1 MKNLYAVIR
10 RPIIT
15 EKGNLQKEENNKV
28 TFEVHPDANKQE
40 IKAAVEKIFKVR
52 VLSVHSLN
60 QRGKMKRVG
69 RFLGKRSNWKK
80 AIVTLGPDDRI
91 EFFEGV

>member
-15 EKGNLQKEENNKV
+15 EKGNLQKELNNKV
-28 TFEVHPDANKQE
+28 TFEVHPDATKNE
-40 IKAAVEKIFKVR
+40 IKAAVEKFFKVR
-52 VLSVHSLN
+52 VLNVHSLN
-60 QRGKMKRVG
+60 QRGKVKRVG
-69 RFLGKRSNWKK
+69 RFLGKRRNWKK
-80 AIVTLGPDDRI
+80 AIVTLGPNDQI

>member
-15 EKGNLQKEENNKV
+15 EKGNLQKEANNKV

-40 IKAAVEKIFKVR
+40 IKAAVEMIFKVR
-52 VLSVHSLN
+52 VLNVCSLN
-60 QRGKMKRVG
+60 QRGKVKRVG
-69 RFLGKRSNWKK
+69 RFLGKRRNWKK
-80 AIVTLGPDDRI
+80 AIVTLGPNDQI

>member
-15 EKGNLQKEENNKV
+15 EKGTLQKEEANKV
-28 TFEVHPDANKQE
+28 TFEVHPDANKHE
-40 IKAAVEKIFKVR
+40 IKQAVERVFKVT
-52 VLSVHSLN
+52 VSKVCTLN
-60 QRGKMKRVG
+60 QTGKMKRVG
-69 RFLGKRSNWKK
+69 RRQGKRSDWKK
-80 AIVTLGPDDRI
+80 AIVTLGPNDRI

>member
-15 EKGNLQKEENNKV
+15 EKGNIQKEKNHKV

-52 VLSVHSLN
+52 VLNVRSLN
-60 QRGKMKRVG
+60 QRGKPKRVG
-69 RFLGKRSNWKK
+69 RFQGIRSNWKK
-80 AIVTLGPDDRI
+80 AIVTLSGEDRI

>member
-15 EKGNLQKEENNKV
+15 EKGNLQKELNNKV
-28 TFEVHPDANKQE
+28 TFEVHPDATKQE
-40 IKAAVEKIFKVR
+40 IKTAVEKFFKVQ
-52 VLSVHSLN
+52 VLNVHSLN
-60 QRGKMKRVG
+60 QRGKLKRVG
-69 RFLGKRSNWKK
+69 RFLGKRRNWKK
-80 AIVTLGPDDRI
+80 AIVTLGPNDQI

>member
-15 EKGNLQKEENNKV
+15 EKGNIQKEKSNKV

-52 VLSVHSLN
+52 VLSVRSMN
-60 QRGKMKRVG
+60 QRGKIKRVG
-69 RFLGKRSNWKK
+69 RFLGKRRNWKK
-80 AIVTLGPDDRI
+80 AIVTLGPEDQI

>member
-60 QRGKMKRVG
+60 QRGKVKRVG
-69 RFLGKRSNWKK
+69 RFIGKRRNWKK
-80 AIVTLGPDDRI
+80 AIVTLGPSDQI

>member
-15 EKGNLQKEENNKV
+15 EKGNLQKELNNKV
-28 TFEVHPDANKQE
+28 TFEVHPDANKKE
-40 IKAAVEKIFKVR
+40 IKAAVETIFKVR
-52 VLSVHSLN
+52 VLDVRSLN
-60 QRGKMKRVG
+60 QRGKVKRIG
-69 RFLGKRSNWKK
+69 RFFGKRRNWKK
-80 AIVTLGPDDRI
+80 AIVTLGPNDQI

>member
-15 EKGNLQKEENNKV
+15 EKGNIQKEENNKV

-52 VLSVHSLN
+52 VLNVRSMN
-60 QRGKMKRVG
+60 QRGKIKRVG
-69 RFLGKRSNWKK
+69 RFQGKRRNWKK
-80 AIVTLGPDDRI
+80 AIVTLGPDDQI

>member
-15 EKGNLQKEENNKV
+15 EKGNLQKELSNKV
-28 TFEVHPDANKQE
+28 TFEVHPDATKQE
-40 IKAAVEKIFKVR
+40 IKAAVEKFFKVR
-52 VLSVHSLN
+52 VLKVRSLN
-60 QRGKMKRVG
+60 QRGKIKRVG
-69 RFLGKRSNWKK
+69 RFIGKRPNWKK
-80 AIVTLGPDDRI
+80 AIVTIGPNDQI

>member
-15 EKGNLQKEENNKV
+15 EKGNIQKEENNKV

-40 IKAAVEKIFKVR
+40 IRAAIEKIFKVR
-52 VLSVHSLN
+52 VLDVRSMN

-69 RFLGKRSNWKK
+69 RFMGKRRNWKK
-80 AIVTLGPDDRI
+80 AIVTLGPDDQI

>member
-15 EKGNLQKEENNKV
+15 EKGNLQKELNNKV
-28 TFEVHPDANKQE
+28 TFEVHPDANKRE
-40 IKAAVEKIFKVR
+40 IKAAVETIFKVR
-52 VLSVHSLN
+52 VLNVRSLN
-60 QRGKMKRVG
+60 QRGKVKRVG
-69 RFLGKRSNWKK
+69 RFFGKRRNWKK
-80 AIVTLGPDDRI
+80 AIVTLGPNDQI

>member
-15 EKGNLQKEENNKV
+15 EKGNLQKELNNKV
-28 TFEVHPDANKQE
+28 TFEVHPDANKRE
-40 IKAAVEKIFKVR
+40 IKAAVETIFKVR
-52 VLSVHSLN
+52 VLNVRSLN
-60 QRGKMKRVG
+60 QRGKIKRVG
-69 RFLGKRSNWKK
+69 RFFGKRRNWKK
-80 AIVTLGPDDRI
+80 AIVTLGPNDQI

>member
-15 EKGNLQKEENNKV
+15 EKGNLLKEANNKV

-52 VLSVHSLN
+52 VLNVHAMN

-80 AIVTLGPDDRI
+80 AIVTLGPNDRI

>member
-15 EKGNLQKEENNKV
+15 EKGNLQKELANKV
-28 TFEVHPDANKQE
+28 TFEVHPDANKKE

-52 VLSVHSLN
+52 VLNVNSLN
-60 QRGKMKRVG
+60 QRGKNKRVG
-69 RFLGKRSNWKK
+69 RFFGKRPNWKK
-80 AIVTLGPDDRI
+80 AVVTIGPDDQI
-91 EFFEGV
+91 EFFEGI

>member
-15 EKGNLQKEENNKV
+15 EKGNLQKELNNKV
-28 TFEVHPDANKQE
+28 TFEVHPDANKRE
-40 IKAAVEKIFKVR
+40 IKAAVETIFKVR
-52 VLSVHSLN
+52 VLNVRSLN

-69 RFLGKRSNWKK
+69 RFFGKRRNWKK
-80 AIVTLGPDDRI
+80 AIVTLGPNDQI

>member
-15 EKGNLQKEENNKV
+15 EKGNIQKEENNKV

-40 IKAAVEKIFKVR
+40 IRAAIEKIFRVR
-52 VLSVHSLN
+52 VLNVCSMN
-60 QRGKMKRVG
+60 QRGKIKRVG
-69 RFLGKRSNWKK
+69 RFMGKRRNWKK
-80 AIVTLGPDDRI
+80 AIVTLGPDDQI

>member
-15 EKGNLQKEENNKV
+15 EKGNLQKELANKV
-28 TFEVHPDANKQE
+28 TFEVHPDANKKE

-52 VLSVHSLN
+52 VLDVNSLN
-60 QRGKMKRVG
+60 QRGKNKRVG
-69 RFLGKRSNWKK
+69 RFIGKRPNWKK
-80 AIVTLGPDDRI
+80 AIVTIGPDDQI
-91 EFFEGV
+91 EFFEGI

>member
-15 EKGNLQKEENNKV
+15 EKGNIQKEEKNKV

-40 IKAAVEKIFKVR
+40 IRAAVEKIFKVR
-52 VLSVHSLN
+52 VLNVRSLN
-60 QRGKMKRVG
+60 QRGKIKRVG
-69 RFLGKRSNWKK
+69 RFMGKRRNWKK
-80 AIVTLGPDDRI
+80 AIVTLGPDEQI

>member
-15 EKGNLQKEENNKV
+15 EKGNIQKEENNKV

-40 IKAAVEKIFKVR
+40 IRAAV
-52 VLSVHSLN
+52 
-60 QRGKMKRVG
+60 
-69 RFLGKRSNWKK
+69 
-80 AIVTLGPDDRI
+80 
-91 EFFEGV
+91 

>member
-15 EKGNLQKEENNKV
+15 EKGNIQKEENNKV

-40 IKAAVEKIFKVR
+40 IRAAVEKIFKVR
-52 VLSVHSLN
+52 VLDVRSMN
-60 QRGKMKRVG
+60 QRGKIKRVG
-69 RFLGKRSNWKK
+69 RFMGKRRNWKK
-80 AIVTLGPDDRI
+80 AIVTLGPDDQI

>member
-15 EKGNLQKEENNKV
+15 EKGNLQKELNNKV
-28 TFEVHPDANKQE
+28 TFEVHPDATKQE
-40 IKAAVEKIFKVR
+40 IKTAVEKFFKVR
-52 VLSVHSLN
+52 VLNVHSLN
-60 QRGKMKRVG
+60 QRGKVKRVG
-69 RFLGKRSNWKK
+69 RFLGKRRNWKK
-80 AIVTLGPDDRI
+80 AIVTLGPNDQI

>member
-15 EKGNLQKEENNKV
+15 EKGNLQKELNNKV

-40 IKAAVEKIFKVR
+40 IKAAVETIFKVR
-52 VLSVHSLN
+52 VLNVCSLN
-60 QRGKMKRVG
+60 QRGKIKRVG
-69 RFLGKRSNWKK
+69 RFSGKRRNWKK
-80 AIVTLGPDDRI
+80 AIVTLGPDDQI

>member
-15 EKGNLQKEENNKV
+15 EKGNLQKEASRKV

-40 IKAAVEKIFKVR
+40 IKAAVEKAFKVR
-52 VLSVHSLN
+52 VVSVRSLN
-60 QRGKMKRVG
+60 QLGKMKRVG
-69 RFLGKRSNWKK
+69 RFQGRRRNWKK
-80 AIVTLGPDDRI
+80 AIVTLGPNDKI

>member
-15 EKGNLQKEENNKV
+15 EKGNIQKEENNKV

-40 IKAAVEKIFKVR
+40 IRAAVEKIFKVR
-52 VLSVHSLN
+52 VLNVRSIN

-69 RFLGKRSNWKK
+69 RFMGKRRNWKK
-80 AIVTLGPDDRI
+80 AIVTLGPEDQI

>member
-15 EKGNLQKEENNKV
+15 EKGNIQKEAHNKV

-52 VLSVHSLN
+52 VMRVCSMN
-60 QRGKMKRVG
+60 QRGKTKRVG
-69 RFLGKRSNWKK
+69 RFLGKKRNWKK
-80 AIVTLGPDDRI
+80 AIVTLGPNDQI

>member
-15 EKGNLQKEENNKV
+15 EKGNLQKELNNKV
-28 TFEVHPDANKQE
+28 TFEVHPDATKQE
-40 IKAAVEKIFKVR
+40 IKTAVEKFFKVR
-52 VLSVHSLN
+52 VLNVHSLN
-60 QRGKMKRVG
+60 QRGKLKRVG
-69 RFLGKRSNWKK
+69 RFLGKRRNWKK
-80 AIVTLGPDDRI
+80 AIVTLGPNDQI

>member
-15 EKGNLQKEENNKV
+15 EKGNLQKELNNKV
-28 TFEVHPDANKQE
+28 TFEVHPDATKQE
-40 IKAAVEKIFKVR
+40 IKTAVQKFFKVR
-52 VLSVHSLN
+52 VLNVHSLN
-60 QRGKMKRVG
+60 QRGKVKRVG
-69 RFLGKRSNWKK
+69 RFLGERRNWKK
-80 AIVTLGPDDRI
+80 AIVTLGPNDQI

>member
-15 EKGNLQKEENNKV
+15 EKGNIQKEENNKV

-40 IKAAVEKIFKVR
+40 IRAAVEKIFKVR
-52 VLSVHSLN
+52 VLNVRSMN
-60 QRGKMKRVG
+60 QRGKIKRVG
-69 RFLGKRSNWKK
+69 RFMGKRRNWKK
-80 AIVTLGPDDRI
+80 AIVTLGPDDQI

>member
-15 EKGNLQKEENNKV
+15 EKGTIQKEANNKV
-28 TFEVHPDANKQE
+28 TFEVDPDANKKE
-40 IKAAVEKIFKVR
+40 IKEAVEKIFKVR
-52 VLSVHSLN
+52 VLKVSSSN
-60 QRGKMKRVG
+60 QRGKVKRVG
-69 RFLGKRSNWKK
+69 RFQGKRRNWKK
-80 AIVTLGPDDRI
+80 AIVTLGPEDQI